1 MRMLSEEDEFY
12 KDPDH
17 MTTSESE
24 GEEESSVMLDDGMN
38 DLDAVKVKFA
48 KFDEEKEVRDR
59 TQLERRQLREA
70 TRDAVRLAELRG
82 LTLTLALTLTLTPA
96 LTLTTNPYQVR
107 FAELRGRDLRFGRPS
122 RPLTAEEEELIAG
135 APTLRARL
143 KESNQP

>member
-1 MRMLSEEDEFY
+1 MSGAPNGFDIDEMQMRMLSEEDEFY

-82 LTLTLALTLTLTPA
+82 LTLTLALTLTLTLA
-96 LTLTTNPYQVR
+96 LTLTLTLAR
-107 FAELRGRDLRFGRPS
+107 CASPS
-122 RPLTAEEEELIAG
+122 SG
-135 APTLRARL
+135 A
-143 KESNQP
+143 